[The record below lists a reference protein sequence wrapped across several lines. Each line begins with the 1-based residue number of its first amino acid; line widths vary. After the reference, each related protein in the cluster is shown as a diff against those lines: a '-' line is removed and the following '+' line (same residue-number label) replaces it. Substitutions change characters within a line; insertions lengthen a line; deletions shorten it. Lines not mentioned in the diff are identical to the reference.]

1 METSM
6 STNARPN
13 TSPTDTSPKTSA
25 RGARSASKVR
35 TALVIGGGIAGP
47 VVATALL
54 KAGIEAVV
62 HEAYPRLDEGIGGSL
77 ALAPNGVA
85 ALDLIGAGDDVRAV
99 AQPIARTIMSVGAK
113 TVALPGLEG
122 VEPLQLV
129 GRGDLHRILHDRAV
143 DAGVAIEYGKRLV
156 DVKEAPDGVTAHFAD
171 GTTATADVLIG
182 ADGVRST
189 VRTLIDADAPGA
201 DYTGLL
207 SFQGYIPGDLLPDL
221 EPGVMTFAF
230 GAQAYYLYWKQT
242 DGRVTWGA
250 NLPSKQYL
258 SLTEARRTPTV
269 EWLRQLREAYAG
281 DTPGELLARNT
292 DPETF
297 TVNGAIHIMP
307 PIPHWHRARMVLI
320 GDAVHA
326 PSNSTGQGAS
336 LAIESGIQL
345 ARCLRDLPDA
355 ASAFAAYE
363 HLRRERVEKIT
374 KRGART
380 NRTKTPGP
388 IGRKVMQ
395 VTMPVFFRLLNFEKA
410 IGWEQRYRIDWD
422 APVETEA
429 KAAG

>member
-1 METSM
+1 M
-6 STNARPN
+6 STNASTNASADRN
-13 TSPTDTSPKTSA
+13 PTGRA
-25 RGARSASKVR
+25 VR

-47 VVATALL
+47 VVAAALL

-62 HEAYPRLDEGIGGSL
+62 YEAYPRLSDGIGGSL

-85 ALDLIGAGDDVRAV
+85 ALDLFGVGDAVRAIALPISRTAV
-99 AQPIARTIMSVGAK
+99 AVGAK

-129 GRGDLHRILHDRAV
+129 GRGDLHRVLHDRAV
-143 DAGVAIEYGKRLV
+143 DAGVVFEYGKRLV
-156 DVKEAPDGVTAHFAD
+156 DAKDGPDGVTAHFAD

-201 DYTGLL
+201 GYTGLL
-207 SFQGYIPGDLLPDL
+207 SFQGWIPGELLPDL

-230 GAQAYYLYWKQT
+230 GAQAYYLYWKQA

-258 SLTEARRTPTV
+258 SLAEARQTPTG
-269 EWLRQLREAYAG
+269 EWLRQLRKAYAG

-307 PIPHWHRARMVLI
+307 PIPHWHRGRMVLI

-336 LAIESGIQL
+336 LAIESAIQL

-355 ASAFAAYE
+355 TSAFAAYE
-363 HLRRERVEKIT
+363 QLRRERVEKIT

-380 NRTKTPGP
+380 NRAKTPGP
-388 IGRKVMQ
+388 IGRRMMQ

-410 IGWEQRYRIDWD
+410 LGWEQRYRIDWN
-422 APVETEA
+422 ARVEA
-429 KAAG
+429 AAAG